1 MFSLLYKLYSL
12 TLTYNFFII
21 SKFFRFFI
29 RYLINVLY
37 PFYCNF
43 KYFRNQNSC
52 KVNVIVSITTFPKR
66 IDKLWLVI
74 YSILNQSIQPKK
86 IVITLS
92 KLQFSSEKNL
102 PHNLLKLIANGS
114 IDLIWADDDLR
125 SHKKYYYV
133 MQKYPNDIIVTAD
146 DDIIYERNMLKYLW
160 NFHLKYPKSIIAN
173 NACFKTNGIYK
184 EWKNLNYKFYPPSY
198 KVMPIGCGGVLYPPN
213 SLMKDVF
220 DKDIIKRCC
229 PLADDIWLNA
239 MSILNNTLVVKTDYP
254 MHYISIMYKDNDDLY
269 KLNVFENQND
279 KQIQSIVNEYPH
291 LIFSKSHM
299 EINDV

>member
-1 MFSLLYKLYSL
+1 MLYRIYSKTIGKRDPFSRLTRLSIKYLL
-12 TLTYNFFII
+12 NFFMPLNYKIGKRTHEKK
-21 SKFFRFFI
+21 SD
-29 RYLINVLY
+29 L
-37 PFYCNF
+37 
-43 KYFRNQNSC
+43 
-52 KVNVIVSITTFPKR
+52 IVSITTFPKR
-66 IDKLWLVI
+66 IDKIWIVI
-74 YSILNQSIQPKK
+74 ESILRQTLPPKK
-86 IVITLS
+86 VVLTLS
-92 KLQFSSEKNL
+92 KLQFSSKDDL
-102 PHNLLKLIANGS
+102 PKQLLKLEEEGVLEI
-114 IDLIWADDDLR
+114 IWTEDDLR

-133 MQKYPNDIIVTAD
+133 MKKYPNDTIVTAD

>member
-1 MFSLLYKLYSL
+1 MPLNYKFGKRTHEKKSDL
-12 TLTYNFFII
+12 
-21 SKFFRFFI
+21 
-29 RYLINVLY
+29 
-37 PFYCNF
+37 
-43 KYFRNQNSC
+43 
-52 KVNVIVSITTFPKR
+52 IVSITTFPKR
-66 IDKLWLVI
+66 IDKIWIVI
-74 YSILNQSIQPKK
+74 ESILRQTLPPKK
-86 IVITLS
+86 VVLTLS
-92 KLQFSSEKNL
+92 KLQFSSKDDL
-102 PHNLLKLIANGS
+102 PKQLLKLEEEGVLEI
-114 IDLIWADDDLR
+114 IWTEDDLR

-133 MQKYPNDIIVTAD
+133 MKKYPNDIIVTAD

-239 MSILNNTLVVKTDYP
+239 MSILNTTLVVKTDYP
-254 MHYISIMYKDNDDLY
+254 MHYISIMYKDNEDLY
-269 KLNVFENQND
+269 KLNVFENKND
-279 KQIQSIVNEYPH
+279 EQIQSIVNEYPH
-291 LIFSKSHM
+291 LIFSKSYM